1 MRFNLMGPFEII
13 GDDGRVH
20 LPTTPKVCRTLA
32 LLLTR
37 PNEIVAA
44 DSVIQELWGDDPPR
58 SAHATVQT
66 YIHQARRMFR
76 DRRLTDG
83 ERRLLATHA
92 PGYVIR
98 VTDEE
103 VDSTVFQRLVDRART
118 ELDQGSLQSAA
129 DSARAALALWR
140 GPMLSNVPVGRALT
154 ARAVHLE
161 EVRIRA
167 LELALEADRRL
178 GRERGSIPELRS
190 LVHDFPLNEW
200 FHGRLI
206 RALHR
211 AGRRAEALEAYQCL
225 YRILDTELGLEPSPE
240 IQRLQSEV
248 LDPPPGTGPSLLGPG
263 DLLAPYDG
271 HRDRVAAPLRA

>member
-1 MRFNLMGPFEII
+1 MRFNLMGPFEIV

-20 LPTTPKVCRTLA
+20 LPTTPKVCQTLA

-76 DRRLTDG
+76 DRRLTDD
-83 ERRLLATHA
+83 ERRPLATHA
-92 PGYVIR
+92 PGYLIR
-98 VTDEE
+98 VADEE
-103 VDSTVFQRLVDRART
+103 VDSTVFQRLVDRSRT
-118 ELDQGSLQSAA
+118 ELDQGRPQSAA
-129 DSARAALALWR
+129 DSARTALALWR
-140 GPMLSNVPVGRALT
+140 GPVLSNVPVGRALT
-154 ARAVHLE
+154 ARVVHLE

-178 GRERGSIPELRS
+178 GRERGSIPELRW

-248 LDPPPGTGPSLLGPG
+248 LDPPPGIGPSLLGSD
-263 DLLAPYDG
+263 DLFAPYDG
-271 HRDRVAAPLRA
+271 HRDRVGAPLRA